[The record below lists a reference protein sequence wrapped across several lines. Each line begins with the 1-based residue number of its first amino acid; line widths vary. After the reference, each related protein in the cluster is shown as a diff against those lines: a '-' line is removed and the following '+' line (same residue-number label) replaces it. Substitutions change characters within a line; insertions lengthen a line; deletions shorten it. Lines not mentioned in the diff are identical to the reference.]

1 MTLLI
6 PTNATHCDSDGYFYR
21 LMPVG
26 LEDGTAD
33 IWVGGTT
40 GWIQTETG
48 SAWEA
53 TLIPVQF
60 VEGT

>member
-6 PTNATHCDSDGYFYR
+6 PTNATHCDSEGCFYQ

-26 LEDGTAD
+26 FEDGTAQ
-33 IWVGGTT
+33 IWVGGTS
-40 GWIQTETG
+40 GWVSTESG
-48 SAWEA
+48 GAWEA